1 MKIKYL
7 LGLAMTLTMAEAT
20 NAQQLSL
27 QSCLE
32 QGLNNSYQIQVVK
45 INEEKSSNNNTWSN
59 AGGMTSVN
67 MSAGYSGSMYSRDT
81 EARTD
86 GAITS
91 QRDITDH
98 TLNASVNA
106 DFTLFNGF
114 KVQATKSRLQELY
127 NIGTIQ
133 TKIAI
138 EDYVA
143 GLTSEYYNLV
153 RQIIHLNNLGYAV
166 TLSKER
172 LRIVQERFSLGNNS
186 RLDLQQAQVYFNADS
201 AKSLKQHELISS
213 ANIRINKLMSNS
225 DLNIRYTT
233 ADTAIT
239 LISGLNYESLLSD
252 MLANNTELLRSNSN
266 KTIAELDRKVVQ
278 SRNYPYL
285 KLNASYGYTYNIYGS
300 TSTIHRNNWGPN
312 FGATMGIN
320 LIDGKHRSEQ
330 RNARLDVMSAALES
344 EQLELQ
350 LKADL
355 NDFWQAYQ
363 NNLKLLQLERENL
376 RTAQENH
383 DIAYERYILGELSG
397 IEMREAQKS
406 LLDAEESLLIV
417 EYDTKICEI
426 SLLQISGGVLKYL
439 E

>member
-127 NIGTIQ
+127 NIGTIHVGG
-133 TKIAI
+133 
-138 EDYVA
+138 D
-143 GLTSEYYNLV
+143 
-153 RQIIHLNNLGYAV
+153 H
-166 TLSKER
+166 
-172 LRIVQERFSLGNNS
+172 
-186 RLDLQQAQVYFNADS
+186 
-201 AKSLKQHELISS
+201 
-213 ANIRINKLMSNS
+213 
-225 DLNIRYTT
+225 
-233 ADTAIT
+233 
-239 LISGLNYESLLSD
+239 
-252 MLANNTELLRSNSN
+252 
-266 KTIAELDRKVVQ
+266 
-278 SRNYPYL
+278 
-285 KLNASYGYTYNIYGS
+285 YGS
-300 TSTIHRNNWGPN
+300 RPRVNHVGEPGFWGP
-312 FGATMGIN
+312 
-320 LIDGKHRSEQ
+320 
-330 RNARLDVMSAALES
+330 
-344 EQLELQ
+344 
-350 LKADL
+350 
-355 NDFWQAYQ
+355 
-363 NNLKLLQLERENL
+363 
-376 RTAQENH
+376 
-383 DIAYERYILGELSG
+383 
-397 IEMREAQKS
+397 
-406 LLDAEESLLIV
+406 
-417 EYDTKICEI
+417 KIHSRI
-426 SLLQISGGVLKYL
+426 F
-439 E
+439 

>member
-1 MKIKYL
+1 MNL
-7 LGLAMTLTMAEAT
+7 
-20 NAQQLSL
+20 
-27 QSCLE
+27 
-32 QGLNNSYQIQVVK
+32 
-45 INEEKSSNNNTWSN
+45 
-59 AGGMTSVN
+59 
-67 MSAGYSGSMYSRDT
+67 
-81 EARTD
+81 
-86 GAITS
+86 
-91 QRDITDH
+91 
-98 TLNASVNA
+98 
-106 DFTLFNGF
+106 
-114 KVQATKSRLQELY
+114 KSRLQELY

-383 DIAYERYILGELSG
+383 DIAYERYLLGELSG